1 MDSNHRYRKI
11 SYRFE
16 TDFYRL
22 HEVPFPKGI
31 HFSHNGN
38 LQFEAISLQRSS
50 NKPHMRVIVGPACEA
65 GITPLSRL
73 GKGKLRPAPEAI
85 ENPGVVSP
93 EAPKPLC
100 AHRAPR
106 TAHLVIERRC
116 LWLPTTPCDGGILGP
131 TLRD

>member
-93 EAPKPLC
+93 EAPKPRT

-106 TAHLVIERRC
+106 DRASMPLAPHNSVRR
-116 LWLPTTPCDGGILGP
+116 GHLGP
-131 TLRD
+131 DFA